1 MNRLHQNHTYSPDE
15 AAGIVVACNRIIV
28 TNALFVTSVNN
39 SNDKDIFSRF
49 NNKDCHKA
57 HWLIV
62 VCLSAGSGV
71 PWRPRDDDGSYG
83 RVVSF

>member
-28 TNALFVTSVNN
+28 INALFVSSVNN

-49 NNKDCHKA
+49 NNLCASVLGMEQCASCVVHHMSPPDFEPVIG
-57 HWLIV
+57 WL
-62 VCLSAGSGV
+62 S
-71 PWRPRDDDGSYG
+71 
-83 RVVSF
+83 VS